1 VENISNPKKESQIM
15 LPSVY
20 APKDFK
26 KLRAVGDLVA
36 RCFDF
41 LSPHIVA
48 GISTG
53 QIDNM
58 VKDFLAENGA
68 RSSDFG
74 YHGYPKH
81 ICTSVNDVIVHGIP
95 RDDEVL
101 KDGDIVNVD
110 LTAELKGFHG
120 DSSRMFMIGNVSNP
134 ARKLVN
140 TCLDCLNSAIAVCG
154 PGVPLSEIGKT
165 IEGIAKANGYSV
177 VRDYVGHGIGKA
189 MHDDPMIYHF
199 YDPSQDKIK
208 MVPGLVFT
216 IEPMLNQ
223 GSEEGV
229 IDSDGWTVRTKDG
242 KLSAQW
248 EHTIGIT
255 EDGAVIFTEKFSE

>member
-1 VENISNPKKESQIM
+1 M

-26 KLRAVGDLVA
+26 RLRAVGDLVA

-41 LSPHIVA
+41 IAPHVRA
-48 GISTG
+48 GTSTG
-53 QIDNM
+53 CIDGM
-58 VKDFLAENGA
+58 VASFLRENGA

-74 YHGYPKH
+74 YQGFPMH
-81 ICTSVNDVIVHGIP
+81 ICASINDVIVHGIP
-95 RDDEVL
+95 SDAEIL
-101 KDGDIVNVD
+101 KDGDIVNID

-120 DSSRMFMIGNVSNP
+120 DASRMFQIGRVSSG
-134 ARKLVN
+134 AKKLSDA
-140 TCLDCLNSAIAVCG
+140 CLDALNSAIAACG

-165 IEGIAKANGYSV
+165 IEAIADANGFSV
-177 VRDYVGHGIGKA
+177 VRDYVGHGIGKV
-189 MHDDPMIYHF
+189 MHDDPMILHY
-199 YDPSQDKIK
+199 YDKSQEKIK
-208 MVPGLVFT
+208 MIPGLVFT

-223 GSEEGV
+223 GAAGGKL
-229 IDSDGWTVRTKDG
+229 DSDGWTVRTLDG

-255 EDGAVIFTEKFSE
+255 EDGAIVFTELQNA

>member
-1 VENISNPKKESQIM
+1 M

-26 KLRAVGDLVA
+26 RLRQVGGLIA

-41 LSPHIVA
+41 ITPHIRA
-48 GISTG
+48 GITTG
-53 QIDNM
+53 EIDDM
-58 VKDFLAENGA
+58 VADFLCQNGA

-74 YHGYPKH
+74 YRGFPRH

-95 RDDEVL
+95 KDDEML

-120 DSSRMFMIGNVSNP
+120 DASRMFLIGNVSAA
-134 ARKLVN
+134 ARKLVGA
-140 TCLDCLNSAIAVCG
+140 TQDALHCAIAACA
-154 PGVPLSEIGKT
+154 PGVPLSAIGKAV
-165 IEGIAKANGYSV
+165 EGIAAANGYSV
-177 VRDYVGHGIGKA
+177 VRDYVGHGIGKV
-189 MHDDPMIYHF
+189 MHDDPVIYH
-199 YDPSQDKIK
+199 YYEKSQDKIK

-223 GSEEGV
+223 GVAKGV
-229 IDSDGWTVRTKDG
+229 LDPDGWTVRTADG

-248 EHTIGIT
+248 EHTVGIT
-255 EDGAVIFTEKFSE
+255 EEGAVVFTENE